1 MKHIHSISV
10 FCLLTV
16 LAVASCSP
24 RPHDAR
30 QSSQLPPIFPDYV
43 DVTVPVDVAPLHFSL
58 PDSVADYI
66 FAEARGKG
74 AVVME
79 AAGRWADF
87 DDEQWHRLLAANK
100 GGNITMS
107 VTARRSDGQWV
118 RYRDFVIH
126 VAADSLG
133 AWGLTYRRIAPGY
146 ESFGTMGLY
155 QREFSSCNEYAIIE
169 NTAVPS
175 SCVNCHAARGGD
187 PSAFTFHVRGAHGA
201 TLVQIDGNREWL
213 STKTD
218 STLASCVYPSWHPS
232 GRYIAYSTN
241 LTHQA
246 FHEVAPSVLEV
257 FDTGSNV
264 QIYDTQTHAL
274 IVPPQLAT
282 DEWMETYPAFSADGH
297 TLYFCTA
304 RRQPVPDGLTEV
316 RYNLCSVAFD
326 ASTGTVGAQVDTLF
340 DAESR
345 GLSAVHPR
353 PSPDGRWLLFTTADY
368 GCFPIWHDE
377 SEQWLLDLHSGE
389 AHPLAEANSPLADSY
404 HNWSPGGNWMVFTSR
419 RADGRYSWLY
429 LCRVDADGHA
439 TKPFLLPQRDPA
451 TYYGTAL
458 WSFNTP
464 DFTTGR
470 VEFDVGAGAR
480 ELVSDERIQVSMSR
494 RH

>member
-1 MKHIHSISV
+1 MKHKHSISV

-66 FAEARGKG
+66 CAEARGKG
-74 AVVME
+74 AVAME

-87 DDEQWHRLLAANK
+87 DDEQWHRLLATNK
-100 GGNITMS
+100 GGDITMS
-107 VTARRSDGQWV
+107 VTARRPDGQWV

-126 VAADSLG
+126 V
-133 AWGLTYRRIAPGY
+133 
-146 ESFGTMGLY
+146 
-155 QREFSSCNEYAIIE
+155 E

-282 DEWMETYPAFSADGH
+282 DEWMETYPAF
-297 TLYFCTA
+297 
-304 RRQPVPDGLTEV
+304 
-316 RYNLCSVAFD
+316 
-326 ASTGTVGAQVDTLF
+326 
-340 DAESR
+340 
-345 GLSAVHPR
+345 
-353 PSPDGRWLLFTTADY
+353 
-368 GCFPIWHDE
+368 
-377 SEQWLLDLHSGE
+377 
-389 AHPLAEANSPLADSY
+389 
-404 HNWSPGGNWMVFTSR
+404 
-419 RADGRYSWLY
+419 
-429 LCRVDADGHA
+429 
-439 TKPFLLPQRDPA
+439 
-451 TYYGTAL
+451 
-458 WSFNTP
+458 
-464 DFTTGR
+464 
-470 VEFDVGAGAR
+470 
-480 ELVSDERIQVSMSR
+480 
-494 RH
+494 